1 MKRFETTV
9 AECLVAFMRAG
20 RLLGTMLSERIKTQ
34 RLMRANAELEES
46 LTKKLREN
54 MQGQPRDVR
63 GRYARK
69 GAMRRA

>member
-9 AECLVAFMRAG
+9 VECLVDFMRAG
-20 RLLGTMLSERIKTQ
+20 RLLGTMLSKRIKAQ